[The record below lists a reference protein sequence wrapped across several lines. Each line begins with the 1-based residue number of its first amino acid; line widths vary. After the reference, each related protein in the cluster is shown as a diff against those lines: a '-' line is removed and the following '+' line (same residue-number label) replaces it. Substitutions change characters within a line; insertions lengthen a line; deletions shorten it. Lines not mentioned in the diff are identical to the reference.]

1 MPLVVCFA
9 ANHRFLSPRSVEV
22 QMLAEIRLH
31 DRANACRLYLWQGR
45 PRLFR
50 HCGAQP
56 MHTGLHPVVFS
67 GDTMTD
73 VDRAYNFVR
82 KELTEV
88 GLLAEGK
95 YLDQIEL
102 WISDR
107 PSEGESAYIFE
118 APGPWVSKGYKPG
131 VIYLPSDTPNVPNI
145 PGLTLIDVIRH
156 EFAHAWYY
164 IDPKFF
170 REDWFVR
177 TFGAQ
182 YKNCNPRALQAW
194 KRQLQANSE
203 FQAKY
208 ARCRSEESRKKLY
221 RKELYKSF
229 VSGYASNCACEDFA
243 ETFMFFLKY
252 RNSLDRFADMRPGVY
267 RKLQSVERAVSKT
280 ARRLRSSR
288 TTTWRVLSA

>member
-1 MPLVVCFA
+1 
-9 ANHRFLSPRSVEV
+9 
-22 QMLAEIRLH
+22 MLTEIRLH
-31 DRANACRLYLWQGR
+31 RRAKACRLDLWQGR

-50 HCGAQP
+50 HCGDQP
-56 MHTGLHPVVFS
+56 MHTSLHPVVFS

-73 VDRAYNFVR
+73 VDRAYNVVR
-82 KELTEV
+82 KELAEV

-118 APGPWVSKGYKPG
+118 APGPWESKGYKPG
-131 VIYLPSDTPNVPNI
+131 VIYLPSDTPNVPNL

-182 YKNCNPRALQAW
+182 YKNCNPRALEAW
-194 KRQLQANSE
+194 KRQLQNNFE
-203 FQAKY
+203 YQMRL
-208 ARCRSEESRKKLY
+208 ARCRSEETRKKLY
-221 RKELYKSF
+221 RKLLYKNF

-252 RNSLDRFADMRPGVY
+252 RNSLDRFADSRPVVY
-267 RKLQSVERAVSKT
+267 QKLKSVERAVNKT